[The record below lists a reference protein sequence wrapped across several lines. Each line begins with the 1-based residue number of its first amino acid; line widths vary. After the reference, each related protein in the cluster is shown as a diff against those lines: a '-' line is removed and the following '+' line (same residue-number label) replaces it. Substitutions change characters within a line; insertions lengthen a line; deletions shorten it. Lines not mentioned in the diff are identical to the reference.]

1 MKKPA
6 NLKLKNVVTK
16 KRIHTISSDF
26 NERKKKYEELK
37 ALRQELKKRKE
48 EVIEKIKAERKR
60 IERKKKQKEINMIKS
75 GKYEII
81 KNPIKIKKWKRKA
94 RQLLQ
99 KLPPEL
105 FYEKSK

>member
-1 MKKPA
+1 MKKPP
-6 NLKLKNVVTK
+6 NLKLKDVVKK
-16 KRIHTISSDF
+16 KRIHAISSDF
-26 NERKKKYEELK
+26 KERKKGYDELK

-48 EVIEKIKAERKR
+48 EAIEKAKAERKR
-60 IERKKKQKEINMIKS
+60 IERKKRQKEINMIKS

-81 KNPIKIKKWKRKA
+81 QNPTKIKKWKRKA
-94 RQLLQ
+94 RKLLQ